1 MKNKNLLSVGIVSVL
16 FFAACKKLD
25 NGPSLTPQQ
34 KALTNKIWK
43 LKSLTVPKLSD
54 PSQDSSILKSCS
66 DSALMAFDIYSVYQI
81 ADPTKSCDSSI
92 IPYSKGNWAMSSNND
107 TLLLFS
113 KRNLA
118 WKIDMVNDTILK
130 ATFRDSISPEKNAVK
145 KITFKIM

>member
-1 MKNKNLLSVGIVSVL
+1 
-16 FFAACKKLD
+16 
-25 NGPSLTPQQ
+25 
-34 KALTNKIWK
+34 
-43 LKSLTVPKLSD
+43 
-54 PSQDSSILKSCS
+54 
-66 DSALMAFDIYSVYQI
+66 MAFDIYSVYQI